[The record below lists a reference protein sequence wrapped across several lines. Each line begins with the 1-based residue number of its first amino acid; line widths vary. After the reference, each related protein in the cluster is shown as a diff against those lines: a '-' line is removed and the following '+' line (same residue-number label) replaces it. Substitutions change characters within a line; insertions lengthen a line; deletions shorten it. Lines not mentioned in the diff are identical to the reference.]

1 MLTPSARL
9 AAAPPLSP
17 PPGWSAE
24 RLELHHGLLDR
35 PAHIDPKFLY
45 DALGSSL
52 FAAITQLP
60 EYYPTRCEAEIHAA
74 HGAAIARH
82 AGAVETLLDLG
93 AGDCAK
99 AERLFPV
106 LRPRRYV
113 PIDISTDYL
122 EAAARR
128 LRPAY
133 PELRV
138 TPLGQDFAGSVAA
151 RRHPVRPAPVLLS
164 RLQHR
169 QSQSRRRAG
178 HVAAC
183 ARTLSGRRPADRR
196 GSRQAA
202 RGAGAGLR
210 RCAAADGGLQPE
222 PVAARQRAAGQR
234 FPGRGLAPCRPVQRR
249 ALAHRNAPGSAP
261 RLARALAGRR
271 TRLPGGR
278 THPHGK
284 LIQIHARRLPGAAG
298 TRRLPR
304 RAPLVGYAGWFSVFL
319 AHA

>member
-122 EAAARR
+122 EAARR

-138 TPLGQDFAGSVAA
+138 TPLGQDFSQGLSLPADIRPPGACSSI
-151 RRHPVRPAPVLLS
+151 PAPASAISTPTTRWPCCGMCADSV
-164 RLQHR
+164 RT
-169 QSQSRRRAG
+169 
-178 HVAAC
+178 AAC
-183 ARTLSGRRPADRR
+183 
-196 GSRQAA
+196 
-202 RGAGAGLR
+202 
-210 RCAAADGGLQPE
+210 
-222 PVAARQRAAGQR
+222 
-234 FPGRGLAPCRPVQRR
+234 
-249 ALAHRNAPGSAP
+249 
-261 RLARALAGRR
+261 
-271 TRLPGGR
+271 
-278 THPHGK
+278 
-284 LIQIHARRLPGAAG
+284 
-298 TRRLPR
+298 
-304 RAPLVGYAGWFSVFL
+304 
-319 AHA
+319 

>member
-9 AAAPPLSP
+9 AAAPLSP

-122 EAAARR
+122 EAAAPSAPGLSRAAGDAAGTGF
-128 LRPAY
+128 L
-133 PELRV
+133 
-138 TPLGQDFAGSVAA
+138 AGSVAA

-284 LIQIHARRLPGAAG
+284 LIQIHARRLPGLLERAG
-298 TRRLPR
+298 YRDVRHWSDTR
-304 RAPLVGYAGWFSVFL
+304 GWFSVFL